1 MDFTDSTTRQ
11 HFISQVEQRLNA
23 TSFNSDKIY
32 RFFVIDRKTGRL
44 APAKS
49 VKIES
54 NLMLHDLFSFD
65 RVPGGKLRA
74 NFESL
79 FQEYERDI
87 RRNTHALLE
96 KVKRRDHN
104 RETEVRELLR
114 SKLLNFFRN
123 PFSVKKVLDSLPDF
137 MTDLYPTDPRANDE
151 YARVLNGNKPQMLHV
166 CRALGISEEQY
177 RRWLSSLFFM
187 LNPMIP
193 GQPNFYDQML
203 KGLCGNRETLFGV
216 HLFTY
221 SDKTC
226 LLSDTGITTLDEGN
240 THEAWSFNLASN
252 AFVTYSFS
260 NIERFYDL
268 QPDPK
273 PPIPAIGMESIKDI
287 TKDHIDIRHYH
298 DSLEVLSAHNQRVI
312 QQCHQNVY
320 SASKRLYGVNFHK

>member
-1 MDFTDSTTRQ
+1 MDFIDSTIRQ

-32 RFFVIDRKTGRL
+32 RFFVIDHKTGRL

-65 RVPGGKLRA
+65 RVPGGNLRA

-79 FQEYERDI
+79 FQEYEREI
-87 RRNTHALLE
+87 RRHTNALLE
-96 KVKRRDHN
+96 KVKRRERN
-104 RETEVRELLR
+104 IEKEVRELLR

-137 MTDLYPTDPRANDE
+137 MTDLCPTDPRSNDE
-151 YARVLNGNKPQMLHV
+151 YSRVLNGNKPQMQHV
-166 CRALGISEEQY
+166 CRVLRISEELY

-187 LNPMIP
+187 LKPMIP
-193 GQPNFYDQML
+193 GRPNFYDQML
-203 KGLCGNRETLFGV
+203 RALCGNRETLFGV

-226 LLSDTGITTLDEGN
+226 LLSDTGITTLYDEDN

-252 AFVTYSFS
+252 VFVTYSFS
-260 NIERFYDL
+260 NIARFYDL

-273 PPIPAIGMESIKDI
+273 PPIPEIGMESIKDI
-287 TKDHIDIRHYH
+287 TKDRIDIRHYH
-298 DSLEVLSAHNQRVI
+298 DSLDVLGAHNQRVV

-320 SASKRLYGVNFHK
+320 GARKEWYGVN